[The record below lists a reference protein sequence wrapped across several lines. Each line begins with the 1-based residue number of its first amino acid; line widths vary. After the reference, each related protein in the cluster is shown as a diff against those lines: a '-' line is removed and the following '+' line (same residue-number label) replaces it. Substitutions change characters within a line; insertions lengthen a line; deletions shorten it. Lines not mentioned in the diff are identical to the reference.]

1 MGWFADILEVI
12 GELVFDLLGKREE
25 GGAYKLTKVGFV
37 VVLLVITIVAVCV
50 YLAWIILH

>member
-1 MGWFADILEVI
+1 MGWFVDILEVI

-25 GGAYKLTKVGFV
+25 EGAYKLTKVGFV